1 MQLRHRLLALG
12 AGGAVMTAVILFA
25 VGAVETAQF
34 SSDARSEVGE
44 LSEADRSHVS
54 EGVTRLAAGVGDG
67 VQASV
72 NRAQQVSIS
81 ELGQRGGAQF
91 AGQTVTWQAT
101 NQLTQQVTSVT
112 LPRVLVGGVWLG
124 QNRDPKVATPFVD
137 DVRAMVGGTVTM
149 FQRMNAAGD
158 LLRVATNVPN
168 KAGLRA
174 IGTYIPAVGT
184 DGQPNAVA
192 AAIRDGKSYRG
203 VAQVVDTW
211 YITGYDPV
219 KDASGAV
226 VGALYFGVPQ
236 AEAIAGLVKTI
247 AETKVGTNGSV
258 TVYSTAAADRGRII
272 ASGATSE
279 VGQNRLDAA
288 DAKGAKYVDE
298 ITTEAPKLATGA
310 TYKASYTLPGLT
322 DAKAAESPMTVTY
335 YAPYKWAIVTQG
347 YGPDI
352 DALTVPLDR
361 GRTTMLTTF
370 AVAALVLALLFGSV
384 AWFWANRLS
393 GRLGGLT
400 GALARVAHRDLTAS
414 VPAEGN
420 DEVARMGTALNTAV
434 GELRGLLGEISATA
448 SDVSTSAEQ
457 VATIGRELETAAS
470 TAASKAEGVAASAR
484 DVSHNVKTV
493 STGSG
498 EMAASI
504 REISQNAHEAASVA
518 HDSVRLAQQATQV
531 MGRLGESSLQIAD
544 VVKVISSIA
553 EQTNL
558 LALNAT
564 IEAARA
570 GESGKGFAVV
580 AGEVKDLAQQTA
592 RATGDVT
599 DRVAAIRTDTESAVQ
614 AIGAITDAIDRVN
627 DFQRAIAAAVEE
639 QTATTEEM
647 RRNVTNAAQ
656 SSTDIAANIDT
667 VTESMANAQHAVES
681 SRAAADRLNTNAHTL
696 SDLVARFQR

>member
-1 MQLRHRLLALG
+1 
-12 AGGAVMTAVILFA
+12 MTAAILFA
-25 VGAVETAQF
+25 VGAVGTAEF
-34 SSDARSEVGE
+34 SSDARGQVGT
-44 LSEADRSHVS
+44 LSEADRGHVA
-54 EGVTRLAAGVGDG
+54 EGVSRLAAGVGDG

-72 NRAQQVSIS
+72 NRAQQVAIS
-81 ELGQRGGAQF
+81 ELGQRGGLQF
-91 AGQTVTWQAT
+91 SGQAVTWQAT
-101 NQLTQQVTSVT
+101 NQLTQQVTTVT
-112 LPRVLVGGVWLG
+112 LPRALVGGTWLG
-124 QNRDPKVATPFVD
+124 QNRDLKVATPFVD
-137 DVRAMVGGTVTM
+137 DVRAMVGGTVTL
-149 FQRMNAAGD
+149 FQRINAAGD

-168 KAGLRA
+168 KAGLRG
-174 IGTYIPAVGT
+174 IGTYIPAVT
-184 DGQPNAVA
+184 ADGQPNAVA

-203 VAQVVDTW
+203 VALVVDTW
-211 YITGYDPV
+211 YIAGYDPV
-219 KDASGAV
+219 KDASGTV
-226 VGALYFGVPQ
+226 VGAVYFGVPQ
-236 AEAIAGLVKTI
+236 AEAIAGLIKTI
-247 AETKVGTNGSV
+247 AETKVGANGSV
-258 TVYSTAAADRGRII
+258 TVYSTGATDRGRII

-279 VGQNRLDAA
+279 VGQTRLDAT
-288 DAKGAKYVDE
+288 DANGAKYVDQ
-298 ITTEAPKLATGA
+298 ITTEAPKLETGA
-310 TYKASYTLPGLT
+310 TYQATYKLPGLT
-322 DAKAAESPMTVTY
+322 GAKAAESPVTVTY
-335 YAPYKWAIVTQG
+335 YAPYKWAIVTQA

-352 DALTVPLDR
+352 DALTAPLDE
-361 GRTTMLTTF
+361 GRTDMLTTF
-370 AVAALVLALLFGSV
+370 AIAALVLALLIGAV

-393 GRLGGLT
+393 GRLAGVT
-400 GALARVAHRDLTAS
+400 GALARVANRDLTAS
-414 VPAEGN
+414 VPADGK
-420 DEVARMGTALNTAV
+420 DEVARMGAALNTAV
-434 GELRGLLGEISATA
+434 GELRGMLGEISATA

-484 DVSHNVKTV
+484 DVSHNVQTV

-504 REISQNAHEAASVA
+504 REISENAHEAASVA

-647 RRNVTNAAQ
+647 RRNVSNASH

-696 SDLVARFQR
+696 TDLVARFRR